1 MEKSIQSSKKK
12 VFVIGAL
19 PRSLVVF
26 RGELIAKLASQ
37 YEVIC
42 MANSATSEEIQAIN
56 SLGAQ
61 YIDFPVKRNGLN
73 PLEDLRTLFFLIKT
87 FRAHNPDIVLA
98 YTIKP
103 VVWGGIAAIFNRG
116 VQFNALITGLGFAF
130 QRGGFKRNL
139 LTKGVKALYRLALK
153 NAHSTT
159 FQNPDNRDL
168 FVSNKLVR
176 QHKCHLVNGSGVD
189 LSYYEGAPLPTDNRF
204 LLVARLLGE
213 KGVREYVEAAKI
225 VKKQFPDAIF
235 DIVGP
240 ADPSP
245 DGIDIFEV
253 EQWHNA
259 GIINYHGE
267 TSDVRPYYEACSVY
281 VLPSYHEGLPRSV
294 LEAMAIGRPILTTE
308 VPGCKETVVNGEN
321 GWLVEK
327 ASVEQL
333 ADKMIWFIEHQ
344 EQWPEMARKSRR
356 YAVDKFDVHK
366 VNADIMTILGLN

>member
-1 MEKSIQSSKKK
+1 MEKPIQNSKRKI
-12 VFVIGAL
+12 FIIGAL

-26 RGELIAKLASQ
+26 RGELIATLATQ
-37 YEVIC
+37 YEVTC
-42 MANSATSEEIQAIN
+42 MANNATLEEIETIN

-73 PLEDLRTLFFLIKT
+73 PFEDLRTLLFLIKT
-87 FRAHNPDIVLA
+87 FRAHNPDIVFA

-116 VQFNALITGLGFAF
+116 IQFNALITGLGFAF
-130 QRGGFKRNL
+130 QKGSFKRNL
-139 LTKGVKALYRLALK
+139 LTMGVKTLYRLALI
-153 NAHSTT
+153 NAQSTT

-168 FVSNKLVR
+168 FISNKLVR
-176 QHKCHLVNGSGVD
+176 KNKCHLVNGSGVD
-189 LSYYEGAPLPTDNRF
+189 LNLYEGAPLPTNNRF

-225 VKKQFPDAIF
+225 VKQQFPDAIF
-235 DIVGP
+235 DVVGP

-245 DGIDIFEV
+245 DGIDISEV
-253 EQWHNA
+253 ELWHKA
-259 GIINYHGE
+259 GVINYHGE
-267 TSDVRPYYEACSVY
+267 TSDVRPYYKACSIY

-294 LEAMAIGRPILTTE
+294 LEAMAIGRPILTTN

-327 ASVEQL
+327 ANVEQL
-333 ADKMIWFIEHQ
+333 AERMIWFIEHQ
-344 EQWPEMARKSRR
+344 DKWPEMARKSRR
-356 YAVDKFDVHK
+356 YAIDKFDVQK
-366 VNADIMTILGLN
+366 VNADILTILGLK